1 MIKQKKPVT
10 KADKLRQNAE
20 LLLSKKKEGSETS
33 VSESDTLKLI
43 HELEVHQIELEMQ
56 NEELKQAK
64 SKAEL
69 AEKKY
74 TELYDF
80 APSGYLTL
88 TKEGEI
94 IDLNISA
101 ENLLGKK
108 RSQLVKSSF
117 GFFVSFDTRPVFNR
131 FLQNIFKNKTKETC
145 ELKLEAAGDSI
156 KYVLVNGIIS
166 NIDEKCLITLV
177 DITRRKHAENE
188 LLKAKEKA
196 EEGDR
201 LKSAFLANMSH
212 EIRTPM
218 NGILGFTDLLKTLK
232 LKGEEQQN
240 YIGIIEQSGARML
253 NIINDIISISKIES
267 QQIEVSVSETNVNE
281 QVEYIY
287 HFFRLEAE
295 QKKLHISFKN
305 KLPMKEAEIRTDR
318 EKLYA
323 VLTNLVKNAVK
334 FTETGTIEMGYFKKD
349 GFLEFYVKDTGPGIP
364 EEQKELIFERF
375 RQGNDSYTRNYEGA
389 GLGLSISKAYV

>member
-1 MIKQKKPVT
+1 
-10 KADKLRQNAE
+10 
-20 LLLSKKKEGSETS
+20 
-33 VSESDTLKLI
+33 
-43 HELEVHQIELEMQ
+43 
-56 NEELKQAK
+56 
-64 SKAEL
+64 
-69 AEKKY
+69 
-74 TELYDF
+74 
-80 APSGYLTL
+80 
-88 TKEGEI
+88 
-94 IDLNISA
+94 
-101 ENLLGKK
+101 
-108 RSQLVKSSF
+108 
-117 GFFVSFDTRPVFNR
+117 
-131 FLQNIFKNKTKETC
+131 
-145 ELKLEAAGDSI
+145 
-156 KYVLVNGIIS
+156 
-166 NIDEKCLITLV
+166 
-177 DITRRKHAENE
+177 
-188 LLKAKEKA
+188 
-196 EEGDR
+196 
-201 LKSAFLANMSH
+201 
-212 EIRTPM
+212 
-218 NGILGFTDLLKTLK
+218 
-232 LKGEEQQN
+232 
-240 YIGIIEQSGARML
+240 ML